1 MFLLIS
7 LLLSLNS
14 FSDSFTVFPY
24 DNQFIRI
31 DNQGIYKLN
40 NNKWEYYIDHN
51 LDFDNYEFDFIETND
66 KSYLIS
72 KGGGKVLLYQNDTIS
87 EIDNSHE
94 WKSRYESDI
103 FLKNDTIF
111 SFGGYG
117 YFNFKNDLLFFE
129 INTGEWNLYKK
140 FKTLKGRSNSLG
152 FYNKSKNEYFF
163 GLGKNQEGI
172 LQDLYK
178 YDFNQKSLKQLG
190 SVSEKLDGYIVVS
203 NYNFP
208 LLITKKNIFLLNF
221 ENNTIREYSN
231 PNLIFESIERITY
244 NRKLDQFLIIKNT
257 STNTKNQILL
267 NSIDL
272 LGINYV
278 EKSFDNNK
286 SNLILYLLIGF
297 LMCTITLYKIFK
309 KNNFINL
316 IPLGQNL
323 NALDKS
329 FLKYILDNHN
339 RSVKY
344 VELFELIDNDL
355 GYESRIKKLNKF
367 IDYLNMD
374 AKKKYKIKD
383 DLLIIM
389 RDINDN
395 RMKVVRLNEKYKYT
409 Y

>member
-72 KGGGKVLLYQNDTIS
+72 KGGGKVLLYQNDTII